1 MQARSLTLPGSA
13 ILGFSAPIAALMAL
27 NFFMADVRDG
37 LGPYLAAFLQQHG
50 WRPGDTG
57 MILTL
62 GGLVGMVATI
72 PAGALVD
79 ATRKKRALMVVASLL
94 ISGSCLAL
102 LWGTNPIVV
111 IGTQVAI
118 PLAGAVIGPAI
129 AGITLGIVGSKG
141 YAKQLGRN
149 QAANH
154 SGNVAGASAGGIA
167 SWASGLAGVL
177 GVQVLMTVGAIIAAL
192 AIDPKSIDHAK
203 ARASAE
209 GDGKP
214 ASFLSLLKIRP
225 LLFFALTLACF
236 HLGNAAM
243 LPLVGLRLG
252 QTGSGAAAGMWIS
265 AAVIIAQLVMIPT
278 ALLAARVADRQ
289 GYRLVVLTA
298 LLVLP
303 TRGLLAAILPPQ
315 WGILPVQMLDGVGA
329 GLLGVATPGLAAQIM
344 AGTGRYNAGLG
355 AIMTMQGVGAS
366 LSPTLGG
373 WVAQKLS
380 FATAF
385 GVLGAIAA
393 VAIPIFLFSAVPSRP
408 EAEND
413 G

>member
-1 MQARSLTLPGSA
+1 MQAQAAAPRGA
-13 ILGFSAPIAALMAL
+13 MILGFTAPIAALMAL

-79 ATRKKRALMVVASLL
+79 ATRKKRALMIIASAL

-102 LWGTNPIVV
+102 LWRTDPVV
-111 IGTQVAI
+111 VVGTQIAI

-129 AGITLGIVGSKG
+129 AGITLGIVGNKG

-154 SGNVAGASAGGIA
+154 AGNVVGATVGGIA
-167 SWASGLAGVL
+167 SWLAGLAGVL
-177 GVQVLMTVGAIIAAL
+177 GAQVAMTAGAVLAAL
-192 AIDPKSIDHAK
+192 AIDPSSIDHAK

-209 GDGKP
+209 GGDAKP
-214 ASFLSLLKIRP
+214 ASFRSLLEIRP
-225 LLFFALTLACF
+225 LVFFALTLACF

-252 QTGSGAAAGMWIS
+252 QTGPGAAAGMWIS

-278 ALLAARVADRQ
+278 ALVAARVADRQ
-289 GYRLVVLTA
+289 GYRLIVLTA

-303 TRGLLAAILPPQ
+303 TRGLPAM
-315 WGILPVQMLDGVGA
+315 VC
-329 GLLGVATPGLAAQIM
+329 
-344 AGTGRYNAGLG
+344 
-355 AIMTMQGVGAS
+355 
-366 LSPTLGG
+366 
-373 WVAQKLS
+373 
-380 FATAF
+380 
-385 GVLGAIAA
+385 
-393 VAIPIFLFSAVPSRP
+393 
-408 EAEND
+408 
-413 G
+413 